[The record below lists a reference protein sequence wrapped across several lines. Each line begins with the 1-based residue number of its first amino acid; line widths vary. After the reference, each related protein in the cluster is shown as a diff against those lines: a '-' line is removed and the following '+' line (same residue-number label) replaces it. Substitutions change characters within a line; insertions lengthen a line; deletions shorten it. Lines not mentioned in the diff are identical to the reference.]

1 MAEFW
6 SNNDRGYR
14 IRLWIDQ
21 TSQNIAGNSSQV
33 RVRLALLNTTTAFA
47 QYSCSAY
54 VDLNGQR
61 LNWSGS
67 PNMTSY
73 NSTIM
78 LIDETITVS
87 HNADGTKTFGLMAS
101 FSGVVDIHLERSLLV
116 VMRSRL
122 LLFHGLAL

>member
-21 TSQNIAGNSSQV
+21 LPQTQNNIANNNSQI
-33 RVRLALLNTTTAFA
+33 RVRLALLNTTTTFA
-47 QYSCSAY
+47 QYSCSAW

-67 PNMTSY
+67 PSMTGY

-78 LIDETITVS
+78 LIDETITVG
-87 HNADGTKTFGLMAS
+87 HKLYTQPETLTN
-101 FSGVVDIHLERSLLV
+101 R
-116 VMRSRL
+116 
-122 LLFHGLAL
+122 

>member
-21 TSQNIAGNSSQV
+21 TSQNISDNSSQV

-47 QYSCSAY
+47 QYSCSAW

-78 LIDETITVS
+78 LIDETITVG
-87 HNADGTKTFGLMAS
+87 HNADGTKSFGLSAH
-101 FSGVVDIHLERSLLV
+101 FNGSGDAVYR
-116 VMRSRL
+116 
-122 LLFHGLAL
+122 G